1 MSDYVV
7 VIPTRNRYR
16 LCLRAIRSALT
27 QTVPPAEVFVVDDAS
42 DDPRYQWLEEIVGSP
57 RLTVFR
63 RPVCSQEE
71 HGTTYAIGAV
81 RNVALQHV
89 QRIGFSG
96 WVAFLDDDDEWM
108 PGKMARQFELL
119 AGNGRYGVVCSNAF
133 NRSPEGIAAGL
144 HHEPHGV
151 KMTDETRDVTSA
163 LKLFNAVINS
173 TAIVHTA
180 ILDRLGLQSLRNG
193 GRTTSSGSGPRGSP
207 ASCEWKS
214 RWRGTRSEIRRSINE
229 ARHLRPRQ
237 E

>member
-1 MSDYVV
+1 MIDYVV

-27 QTVPPAEVFVVDDAS
+27 QTVLPAEVFVVDDAS
-42 DDPRYQWLEEIVGSP
+42 DDPRYQWLDEIVGSP

-89 QRIGFSG
+89 QRIGFRG
-96 WVAFLDDDDEWM
+96 WVAFLDDDDEWT
-108 PGKMARQFELL
+108 PGKMARQFDLL

-133 NRSPEGIAAGL
+133 NRSLDGTITGY
-144 HHEPHGV
+144 HHETHGV
-151 KMTDETRDVTSA
+151 KVDEQTRDVTA
-163 LKLFNAVINS
+163 LLREFNPVINS

-180 ILDRLGLQSLRNG
+180 ILDRLGLQKPAERWEDYEFWKRAARLTGILRVEEPLAWYTVGN
-193 GRTTSSGSGPRGSP
+193 
-207 ASCEWKS
+207 AKEY
-214 RWRGTRSEIRRSINE
+214 
-229 ARHLRPRQ
+229 Q
-237 E
+237 